1 MALSVLRGPA
11 GSGKSQII
19 RDLQPEILAD
29 VTALWAAIKGVER
42 DSNGLYPER
51 RGDDPALEAARYLK
65 AALVGFAARQGLSGI
80 VTTSS
85 SSPEA
90 VERLREQ
97 GATAG
102 VRTVDPGEAVV
113 RRRLAGPDG
122 QLSGACE
129 QAVQRWYRG

>member
-1 MALSVLRGPA
+1 MALEILRGPA
-11 GSGKSQII
+11 GSGKSQLI
-19 RDLQPEILAD
+19 LEEEPEILAD
-29 VTALWAAIKGVER
+29 VTALWAAIGGYQR
-42 DSNGLYPER
+42 DANGLYPER
-51 RGDDPALEAARYLK
+51 RGDDAALEAARYLK
-65 AALVGFAARQGLSGI
+65 AALVGFAARRGLSGI
-80 VTTSS
+80 VTTSD

-102 VRTVDPGEAVV
+102 VRTIDPGEAVV